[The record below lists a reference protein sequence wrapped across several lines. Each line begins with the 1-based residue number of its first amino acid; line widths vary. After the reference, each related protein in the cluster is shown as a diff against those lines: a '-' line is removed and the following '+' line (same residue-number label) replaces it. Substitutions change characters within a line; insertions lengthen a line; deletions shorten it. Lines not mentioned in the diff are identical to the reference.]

1 MTSTVTASVDTL
13 RTQFLSLPQIADRLR
28 EQAEKKPNSPWM
40 VNLDIDGTIIDYSAK
55 MTDLMGETLNEL
67 VDSGAH
73 VILASGRSLL
83 ATRQIIDRLGLAGG
97 WAVSSNGAVTSR
109 LDPELPGGYE
119 VTDMITF
126 DPGPALRVLRD
137 ELPEALIAIE
147 DVGRGHKLNGYF
159 PYGELTGPHEIVSF
173 EQLCETPATRVAI
186 RSPQHTRE
194 EFTAAVER
202 MGLQGVSYAIGWTSW
217 MDINPEGVSK
227 ATALEPIRTRLGAP
241 RTATVAAG
249 DGENDVEML
258 EWANVS
264 AAMGQGAE
272 GLHRVA
278 DLRLPSID
286 EDGLIPLLQLLI
298 ENS

>member
-1 MTSTVTASVDTL
+1 MTSTVTQSADSV
-13 RTQFLSLPQIADRLR
+13 RAQFLSLPHIADRLR
-28 EQAEKKPNSPWM
+28 VEAAQKPDSPWM
-40 VNLDIDGTIIDYSAK
+40 VSLDIDGTIIDYSAK
-55 MTDLMGETLNEL
+55 MTDLMGETLTEL

-73 VILASGRSLL
+73 VVLASGRSLL

-109 LDPELPGGYE
+109 LDPEMPGGYE
-119 VTDMITF
+119 VTDTIRF

-159 PYGELTGPHEIVSF
+159 PPGELTGPHEIVSF
-173 EQLCETPATRVAI
+173 EELCETPATRVAI

-194 EFTAAVER
+194 EFTAAVQR

-227 ATALEPIRTRLGAP
+227 ATALEPIRARLDVP
-241 RTATVAAG
+241 HSATVAAG
-249 DGENDVEML
+249 DGENDIEML
-258 EWANVS
+258 QWASVS
-264 AAMGQGAE
+264 GAMGQGSDD
-272 GLHRVA
+272 LHRAA

-286 EDGLIPLLQLLI
+286 EDGLVPLLRLLI